1 MILLDAFGASDKATR
16 IKRDGFALVCPN
28 MEEKAP
34 RTARYPVPGYR
45 TQKYDKKKGYS
56 VPLVQYSLNVAHTD
70 VLSFL
75 GCFFLVTGT
84 FVICIVSQ

>member
-34 RTARYPVPGYR
+34 RTARYR

-56 VPLVQYSLNVAHTD
+56 VQFECCAHGRFILFG
-70 VLSFL
+70 VLFSHYLTVF
-75 GCFFLVTGT
+75 
-84 FVICIVSQ
+84 CIVSQ